1 MIICGTLYLLINY
14 LCCSS
19 KRKNKINT
27 QNIIILKA
35 EIIIEDITNE
45 SDEDNNL
52 PSYSEV
58 FNN

>member
-14 LCCSS
+14 LCCS

-27 QNIIILKA
+27 IILKA
-35 EIIIEDITNE
+35 EIVI
-45 SDEDNNL
+45 EDNNL